1 MGGGASA
8 RRYLGGMKPEKY
20 FRTVCW
26 VELEETLTILGFSY
40 DNAMNIFEAF
50 IEIDA
55 DNSAEMSVDEFHK
68 YLGQDVTKFSE
79 RVFGI
84 LDTDGSGMLNFK
96 EFAVGVWNYCTYDE
110 HLITKFAFDIFD
122 VDHMGKLD
130 LAECDV
136 LVRMVYNCN
145 RADPEIMA
153 KIDAN
158 KDGEITIDEFSELVA
173 TDRYILQP
181 AFDLQKAIRM
191 RMLGVKYWETETQKR
206 RVWFSGFDSTQQNSW
221 ESIKEILLIKQK
233 ERLEQKEHEEDLEK
247 AEEDEKMQAIQ
258 ERARREQAERQAR
271 KDKRVRAL
279 KEQESEE
286 DRQEQAAV
294 KHLQDA
300 RTEMELDLSFYELHL
315 RADARRV
322 LWESTHSYIT
332 KARAARKRREATSLK
347 RAVGGDSEAKADEY
361 INTKEGS
368 EKLRHEVMVIY
379 GKQVHDKL
387 GDGNQVQVAVAP
399 LFEPKVEG
407 KVTPATKLTVEM
419 SSVSALAAA
428 REQARKLLIEDFRQQ
443 EQSDLAA
450 ALEKQAKDQ
459 EDGFEKLIRDITGAY
474 GTAETRWEKLWDE
487 QYEMHYYYNW
497 QTTVSYWEQP
507 AICERCDNFID
518 PMDVRCFVCGTER
531 SEANLKLYHGLSAL
545 GEPVDDDDGEDDP
558 DAG

>member
-1 MGGGASA
+1 M
-8 RRYLGGMKPEKY
+8 
-20 FRTVCW
+20 TV
-26 VELEETLTILGFSY
+26 
-40 DNAMNIFEAF
+40 
-50 IEIDA
+50 
-55 DNSAEMSVDEFHK
+55 
-68 YLGQDVTKFSE
+68 
-79 RVFGI
+79 
-84 LDTDGSGMLNFK
+84 
-96 EFAVGVWNYCTYDE
+96 
-110 HLITKFAFDIFD
+110 
-122 VDHMGKLD
+122 
-130 LAECDV
+130 
-136 LVRMVYNCN
+136 
-145 RADPEIMA
+145 
-153 KIDAN
+153 
-158 KDGEITIDEFSELVA
+158 DEFSELVA

-322 LWESTHSYIT
+322 LWESTHSAFRHDFEGYHPSSRASARPISPADAMYRLSTGYIT

-428 REQARKLLIEDFRQQ
+428 REQARKLLIEDFRKQ